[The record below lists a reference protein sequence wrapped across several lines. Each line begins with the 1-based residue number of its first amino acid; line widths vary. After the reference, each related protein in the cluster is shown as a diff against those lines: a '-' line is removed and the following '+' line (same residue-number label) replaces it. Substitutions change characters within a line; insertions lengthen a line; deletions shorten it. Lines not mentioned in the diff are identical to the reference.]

1 MKYFVTYGKN
11 VYGKKEISSVIKTMK
26 KTTQMGKSV
35 DKFEKEISKIT
46 GKKFTVMCNSGSSAC
61 LILSEILN
69 LKKGDEFIVPALNF
83 PTAIVPFLKK
93 GLIPKVVDVN
103 LDDLQI
109 DIDLIKK
116 SITKKTKFL
125 LIPNLIGN
133 IPRWDKIRKIVGKK
147 KIALVEDSADTL
159 CAKINNIL
167 TGKYSDY
174 TITSYYGSH
183 IISCAGNGGALS
195 LNNKNEYQKAKI
207 IRSWGRYSTII
218 SENDLKKRFNY
229 KINNNIY
236 DKKFVFIEQGYN
248 LEPSELG
255 ASFGVS
261 QLNQLKKN
269 IMIRQKNYNNLR
281 KFFSVNEKYFKYIDN
296 NKSIST
302 TLLAF
307 PILIKEDSPFN
318 RHQLQLF
325 LERNKIQTRPIFS
338 GNFLKQP
345 GFKKIKY
352 RSTSKE
358 FVNADYVTDNGLM
371 FGLHHGLTNRHTD
384 YIKKIFN
391 KFLKNYN

>member
-11 VYGKKEISSVIKTMK
+11 VYGEKEIKAVINTIK
-26 KTTQMGKSV
+26 KTTQMGISV
-35 DKFEKEISKIT
+35 DKFEKKISKLT

-61 LILSEILN
+61 LILSEILD
-69 LKKGDEFIVPALNF
+69 LKSGDEFIVPALNF

-93 GLIPKVVDVN
+93 GLIPRVVDIN

-116 SITKKTKFL
+116 NINKKTKFL

-133 IPRWDKIRKIVGKK
+133 IPRWDKIKKIVGK

-159 CAKINNIL
+159 CPKINNIL
-167 TGKYSDY
+167 TGKYTDY

-195 LNNKNEYQKAKI
+195 LNNKNDYQKAKI
-207 IRSWGRYSTII
+207 VRSWGRYSTII

-229 KINNNIY
+229 KINNKIY

-255 ASFGVS
+255 AAFGVS
-261 QLNQLKKN
+261 QLDQLKKN
-269 IMIRQKNYNNLR
+269 IGIRQKNYNNLK
-281 KFFSVNEKYFKYIDN
+281 KFFINQKKYFKFIDN
-296 NKSIST
+296 DKSIST

-307 PILIKEDSPFN
+307 PILIKKNSPFN

-325 LERNKIQTRPIFS
+325 LEKNKIQTRPIFS

-345 GFKKIKY
+345 AFNKIEY
-352 RSTSKE
+352 RSISKG
-358 FVNADYVTDNGLM
+358 FINADYVTDNGLM
-371 FGLHHGLTNRHTD
+371 FGLHHGLNEEHLE
-384 YIKKIFN
+384 YIKKTFN
-391 KFLKNYN
+391 KFLSTYN